1 MKKVLLLMTVLIL
14 SLPALRAQ
22 QTVSGAVTDAQTGQP
37 VEGVVVVVEGTTVG
51 VITGPDGTYSLQV
64 PPGGEKLVFSL
75 VGMRRVTMPISGRS
89 SIDVAM
95 AEDVLQLDEVVVT
108 ALGISRDKKALG
120 YAVEE
125 VDGDILVQSREPNL
139 MSALAG
145 KVAGLQVNSSN
156 GMPGAGTYIVLRG
169 STSFQDINQPL
180 IVVDGIPVDNSTH
193 FTGDPNNTSRNNNL
207 TGVTNSNRGIDINP
221 NDIAEI
227 SVLKGPAAAA
237 LYGSRAANG
246 AIMIT
251 TKSGRSASGR
261 MQIAFKSSVAFD
273 QVNKLPEVQNTY
285 SQGSNGRY
293 NGGSSLSWGARID
306 TLGQFVN
313 QLGET
318 VQAQAYDNDFNKFF
332 ETGITT
338 DNALSFSGGDLD
350 NNFFTSVGYL
360 NQTGV
365 IPNTDFSRISIRF
378 NGESKV
384 ANHLKARIYANYV
397 NSGGSRVQQGSNLS
411 NPLFT
416 LWPAPPTWDLYGIPY
431 ENEDGTMNNYRLFF
445 DNPRWAVEKN
455 PFTDNVDRMTGNF
468 QLAYDPIPWLNVLY
482 RVGTDF
488 YSDRRKQINA
498 IGSWEANT
506 IGRVYE
512 EQINNTEVNSD
523 LIATVNKDIAENVN
537 LSLTVG
543 NNVNMREFQRLFVRG
558 DGLTI
563 PNFYNLSNATSIIT
577 TELVDRERSV
587 SLYYDARLEYKG
599 VFFLSTT
606 GRNDWTSTLPIDNRS
621 FFYPSV
627 SASFVLTEALG
638 MSDNPVLPY
647 AKLRASWARTGNG
660 APVYALQSVYV
671 SATPGDGWTDG
682 LLFPLA
688 GTIPAFTLSSVIGN
702 PDLRPER
709 TEAIEVGLD
718 LKFLQNRIGLDFAYY
733 DQVSTDQI
741 FQQQFSSATG
751 AVARLVNAGEITNKG
766 IELTAYGTPVKTR
779 SFQWEIGANFTRNRS
794 VVVEIGDG
802 IEQLSLAG
810 FVAPQVV
817 LVPGQAY
824 GAIFGSAYAR
834 DNSGNILIDDN
845 SNSPTYGLPIIAAT
859 NQVIG
864 NTQPDFLLNIRN
876 TLTFKGFRVSALL
889 DIREGGDIYAGT
901 TRLMRLYGSTKETE
915 NRTTPQVL
923 PGVKASD
930 GGVNDIAVPL
940 GQTYYQTIISNLDE
954 ANVFDASWVRLRE
967 VNISY
972 SLPASLLERTPFND
986 LTITASGRNLW
997 LSTDY
1002 PNLDPEV
1009 SLTGANFGQGLE
1021 YMSPPNTKGYSLAL
1035 NLSF

>member
-37 VEGVVVVVEGTTVG
+37 VEGAVVVVEGTTVG
-51 VITGPDGTYSLQV
+51 VITGSDGTYSLQV
-64 PPGGEKLVFSL
+64 PPGGERLVFSL
-75 VGMRRVTMPISGRS
+75 VGMRRVIMPISGRS
-89 SIDVAM
+89 RIDVAM

-108 ALGISRDKKALG
+108 ALGISREKKALG

-125 VDGDILVQSREPNL
+125 VSGDVLVQSREPNL

-169 STSFQDINQPL
+169 ATSFQDINQPL

-193 FTGDPNNTSRNNNL
+193 YTGDPNNTSRNNNL

-227 SVLKGPAAAA
+227 TVLKGPAATA

-251 TKSGRSASGR
+251 TKSGRSLNGR
-261 MQIAFKSSVAFD
+261 MQVAFKSSVAFD
-273 QVNKLPEVQNTY
+273 QVNKLPDVQNTY
-285 SQGSNGRY
+285 SQGSVGRY
-293 NGGSSLSWGARID
+293 NRGSSLSWGARID
-306 TLGQFVN
+306 TLGQIVN
-313 QLGET
+313 PVGQT
-318 VQAQAYDNDFNKFF
+318 VQAQVYDNDFNKFF

-338 DNALSFSGGDLD
+338 DNALSFSGGNLD
-350 NNFFTSVGYL
+350 NNFYTSVGYL
-360 NQTGV
+360 TQTGV
-365 IPNTDFSRISIRF
+365 IPNTDFSRISVRF

-384 ANHLKARIYANYV
+384 ARHLKARIYANYV

-455 PFTDNVDRMTGNF
+455 PFTDKVDRMTGNF

-512 EQINNTEVNSD
+512 EQINNKEVNSD
-523 LIATVNKDIAENVN
+523 LIATVNKDIAEGVN

-577 TELVDRERSV
+577 TELLDRERSV
-587 SLYYDARLEYKG
+587 SLYYEARMEYKG
-599 VFFLSTT
+599 IFFLSTT

-627 SASFVLTEALG
+627 SASFVLSEALG
-638 MSDNPVLPY
+638 MSDNPILPY

-660 APVYALQSVYV
+660 APVYALQSVFV
-671 SATPGDGWTDG
+671 SSTPGDGWTDG

-709 TEAIEVGLD
+709 TEAIEVGID
-718 LKFLQNRIGLDFAYY
+718 LKFLQNRMGIDFAYY

-741 FQQQFSSATG
+741 FQQEFSAATG
-751 AVARLVNAGEITNKG
+751 AVARLVNAGKITNKG

-794 VVVEIGDG
+794 MVVEIGEG
-802 IEQLSLAG
+802 IDQLNLAG

-817 LVPGQAY
+817 LVPGQPY

-834 DNSGNILIDDN
+834 DNNGNILIDDN

-876 TLTFKGFRVSALL
+876 TLRFKGFRVSALL

-901 TRLMRLYGSTKETE
+901 TRLLRLYGALKETE
-915 NRTTPQVL
+915 DRTTPRVL

-930 GGVNDIAVPL
+930 GGVNNIAVPL